1 MAVAKAGG
9 RAPKKEAVRAD
20 GIDRRARLLAVAA
33 ELFATKGYAATT
45 VRDIADNSGIL
56 AGSIYHHFSSKEAML
71 DEILRDF
78 LSRLYE
84 RFSEIERQ
92 GDDPR
97 EALSK
102 LIRVSFGWIHE
113 APHAVAV
120 YQNESDNLIGQE
132 AFAYVGDYSLKI
144 EHIWLRV
151 LTAGQTS
158 GVFRPDLDI
167 KVSYLFVRDAI
178 WSSVRWYRPGGQLTS
193 ERLADEFLALALN
206 GLL

>member
-1 MAVAKAGG
+1 MAVARAGG
-9 RAPKKEAVRAD
+9 RPPKKEAVRAD
-20 GIDRRARLLAVAA
+20 GVGRRARLLAVAA
-33 ELFATKGYAATT
+33 ELFATQGYAGTT
-45 VRDIADNSGIL
+45 VRDIADKSGIL
-56 AGSIYHHFSSKEAML
+56 PGSIYHHFSSKEDML
-71 DEILRDF
+71 DVILRDF
-78 LSRLYE
+78 LTRLYE
-84 RFSEIERQ
+84 GFSEIERQ

-102 LIRVSFGWIHE
+102 LIRVSFAWIAE

-132 AFAYVGDYSLKI
+132 GFEYVADYSLKV
-144 EHIWLRV
+144 EQIWLRV

-167 KVSYLFVRDAI
+167 KVSYLFVRDSI
-178 WSSVRWYRPGGQLTS
+178 WSAVRWYRTGGQLTPES
-193 ERLADEFLALALN
+193 VADEFLALAFH

>member
-1 MAVAKAGG
+1 MTVARAGG
-9 RAPKKEAVRAD
+9 RPPKKEAVRAD

-33 ELFATKGYAATT
+33 ELFATQGYAGTT
-45 VRDIADNSGIL
+45 VRDIADKSGIL
-56 AGSIYHHFSSKEAML
+56 PGSIYHHFSSKEDML
-71 DEILRDF
+71 DVILRDF
-78 LSRLYE
+78 LSPLYE
-84 RFSEIERQ
+84 GFSEIERQ

-102 LIRVSFGWIHE
+102 LIRVSFAWIVE

-120 YQNESDNLIGQE
+120 YQSESDNLIGQE
-132 AFAYVGDYSLKI
+132 AFEYVADYSLKI
-144 EHIWLRV
+144 EQIWLRV

-167 KVSYLFVRDAI
+167 KVSYLFIRDSI

-193 ERLADEFLALALN
+193 ESVAEEFLALAFH